1 MSEPSSAPG
10 REVTGPESLV
20 VPPLPPVPDRDLAA
34 HVDVHGRMR
43 ERLNA
48 TSPAAR
54 TVFVHLARRLVVEAL
69 ANLQPTWVD
78 PRRPRLVPP
87 PRTFLDDG
95 LMTRRRGAAEAFR
108 YLDTRLSMVRLGA
121 LPGVID
127 HAVPEVLNALLQAA
141 PRSSSASDETN
152 PGLIR
157 ATSTWWPPDV
167 DRFAHPPAEQCQ
179 ALLQAS
185 VDLARDAPAP
195 AVARAGWLALVVNT
209 VHPFVDGN
217 GRTFRA
223 LAFALASSSPTG
235 IDWGMLEQWNLDRIA
250 YIDALAAGRR
260 GDRYSVSNV
269 DPGPFM
275 DFTVR
280 TSIRG
285 AEVSLER
292 LALVERIV
300 DELRLR
306 GASDLAARA
315 IGVVVTE
322 RFVPL
327 ADLLAVLRPAADDG
341 GDGDDGP
348 SGAAAHD
355 LVVASVRD
363 GWSDWADAPPGRPG
377 GRGLVPGRAVADLAD
392 VCVDAVA
399 TASTRLDATDP

>member
-1 MSEPSSAPG
+1 MSEPPPA
-10 REVTGPESLV
+10 VGPSFEGPSSLV
-20 VPPLPPVPDRDLAA
+20 VPPLPPVSGRDLADHADA
-34 HVDVHGRMR
+34 HVQMS
-43 ERLNA
+43 ERLTA
-48 TSPAAR
+48 TSSAAR
-54 TVFVHLARRLVVEAL
+54 TVFVHLARRLLVEAL

-108 YLDTRLSMVRLGA
+108 YLDARLSMVRLGA
-121 LPGVID
+121 LPSVID

-157 ATSTWWPPDV
+157 ATSTWWPPEV
-167 DRFAHPPAEQCQ
+167 DGFAHPPAEHCQ
-179 ALLQAS
+179 ALLHAS

-195 AVARAGWLALVVNT
+195 AVARAGWLALMVNT

-223 LAFALASSSPTG
+223 LAFALSSSSPTG

-250 YIDALAAGRR
+250 YIGALAAGRR

-269 DPGPFM
+269 DPKPFM

-280 TSIRG
+280 TSTRG

-292 LALVERIV
+292 LVLVERIV
-300 DELRLR
+300 DELRQR
-306 GASDLAARA
+306 GASELSAPA
-315 IGVVVTE
+315 IAVVVTE

-327 ADLLAVLRPAADDG
+327 ADLLAVLRPSADDG
-341 GDGDDGP
+341 GDMSSDTEI
-348 SGAAAHD
+348 HD
-355 LVVASVRD
+355 LVMALVRD
-363 GWSDWADAPPGRPG
+363 GVLNWAAAPPGRAG
-377 GRGLVPGRAVADLAD
+377 SRGLVPGGAVADLAD
-392 VCVDAVA
+392 VCIDAVA
-399 TASTRLDATDP
+399 TTSTRLGPADP